1 MRSSLSA
8 LILLSVLSIS
18 NVSLAQSSS
27 SADRSI
33 GLGASIQNEQFDIIL
48 PIWLGEKFVLAP
60 AVGFLIAEDLGTE
73 VDLGAMARFY
83 FSNGTI
89 APYIGPKLGAILF
102 SPANGSTTI
111 DVLAGAMLGGEY
123 FLHPQFSLG
132 VEAQLNFIFS
142 GDASTRFGN
151 PGKMNINTGSAV
163 YATLYF

>member
-1 MRSSLSA
+1 MRSYLSA
-8 LILLSVLSIS
+8 LVLLFVLSFS
-18 NVSLAQSSS
+18 NVSLAQSSG

-89 APYIGPKLGAILF
+89 APYIGPKLGA
-102 SPANGSTTI
+102 
-111 DVLAGAMLGGEY
+111 
-123 FLHPQFSLG
+123 
-132 VEAQLNFIFS
+132 
-142 GDASTRFGN
+142 
-151 PGKMNINTGSAV
+151 
-163 YATLYF
+163 